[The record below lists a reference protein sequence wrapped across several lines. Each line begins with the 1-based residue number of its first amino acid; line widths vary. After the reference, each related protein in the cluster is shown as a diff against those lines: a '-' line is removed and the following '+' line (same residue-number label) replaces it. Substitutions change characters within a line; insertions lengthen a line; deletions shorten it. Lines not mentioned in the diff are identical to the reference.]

1 MYTTTELDRMTIEN
15 KTFRILSR
23 VFTDTLYCNDV
34 TSTILDEVIEDIEI
48 CADEDYNDS
57 DISLAVQRT
66 LLKKIGCDV

>member
-15 KTFRILSR
+15 KTFRILSK

-34 TSTILDEVIEDIEI
+34 TSTILDEVIQDIED
-48 CADEDYNDS
+48 CAEEEYNDS